1 MPWLKIYVARM
12 LTRSL
17 FAVAN
22 FLVLFCN
29 VLEDTVVK
37 IGLNISVKVKDT
49 KKRLMA
55 LETLN

>member
-1 MPWLKIYVARM
+1 M